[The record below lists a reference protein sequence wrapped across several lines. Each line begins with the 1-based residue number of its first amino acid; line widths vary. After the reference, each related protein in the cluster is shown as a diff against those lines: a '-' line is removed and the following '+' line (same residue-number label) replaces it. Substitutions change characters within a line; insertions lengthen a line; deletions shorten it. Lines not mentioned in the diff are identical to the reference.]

1 MGNLRYLYIGGQ
13 PTESLLDK
21 FLSLEYLAAANQLG
35 LSRLCSCLRC
45 PTCGLPSLFACSR

>member
-13 PTESLLDK
+13 PTESLLDN